1 MFIESLSPGE
11 KITLPAGLFL
21 VAKEFGG
28 GGAVYLSSITLTFFR
43 LSRIMC
49 MRCNCSKL
57 TYDDILILGINQS

>member
-28 GGAVYLSSITLTFFR
+28 GGGGGVPI
-43 LSRIMC
+43 
-49 MRCNCSKL
+49 K
-57 TYDDILILGINQS
+57 

>member
-28 GGAVYLSSITLTFFR
+28 GGGGGVPIKYHANFF
-43 LSRIMC
+43 
-49 MRCNCSKL
+49 
-57 TYDDILILGINQS
+57 